1 MSDHFQ
7 VVTDDLRTH
16 AATIDSVRERFGA
29 VLSAIDTVAQDDQA
43 YGIICQFLPPI
54 LQNRQDEQKELTTL
68 AQENLELLAQALND
82 TADEYD
88 AVDEA
93 VASDY
98 RAIHDRI

>member
-1 MSDHFQ
+1 MSDHFE

-16 AATIDSVRERFGA
+16 AASIDAVRDRFGA
-29 VLSAIDTVAQDDQA
+29 VLSAIDTIAQDNEA
-43 YGIICQFLPPI
+43 YGIICQFLPPV
-54 LQNRQDEQKELTTL
+54 LAGRQEEQKELTTM
-68 AQENLELLAQALND
+68 AQENLELLAEAVRA

-98 RAIHDRI
+98 RSIQENF